1 MNERDDKMEE
11 NEEEEDYGLNKEE
24 LELFYEVLF
33 KRIMDIMKKPDVD
46 IDPFAEMIQILSR
59 LSGIFSFKAMV
70 SLIPELVA
78 FSIRY
83 GMMVEEAYEEEN
95 PNIEEDIQGMTNEE
109 IQEHRVSHI
118 KKDIDKL
125 NLYL

>member
-1 MNERDDKMEE
+1 MGED
-11 NEEEEDYGLNKEE
+11 EEEEDYGLNKEE

-33 KRIMDIMKKPDVD
+33 KRIMDIMKKTDVD
-46 IDPFAEMIQILSR
+46 IDPFKEMIQILSR
-59 LSGIFSFKAMV
+59 LSGIFSFKAMI

-78 FSIRY
+78 FSMRY
-83 GMMVEEAYEEEN
+83 GMMVEEAYEEEK
-95 PNIEEDIQGMTNEE
+95 PNINEDIQGMSTEE
-109 IQEHRVSHI
+109 KQEQRVSQI

>member
-1 MNERDDKMEE
+1 LNAREDKMEE
-11 NEEEEDYGLNKEE
+11 NEEEEEYGLNKEE

-46 IDPFAEMIQILSR
+46 VNPFGEMIQILSR
-59 LSGIFSFKAMV
+59 LSGIFSFKAMI

-83 GMMVEEAYEEEN
+83 GMMVEEAYEEEK
-95 PNIEEDIQGMTNEE
+95 PDMEADVQGLTDEE
-109 IQEHRVSHI
+109 IQEQKFSHI

-125 NLYL
+125 NMYL

>member
-1 MNERDDKMEE
+1 MGEE
-11 NEEEEDYGLNKEE
+11 GEEEEDYGLNKEE

-33 KRIMDIMKKPDVD
+33 KRIMDIMKKPDMDV
-46 IDPFAEMIQILSR
+46 DPFREMINILSR
-59 LSGIFSFKAMV
+59 LSGIFSFKAMI

-78 FSIRY
+78 YSMRY
-83 GMMVEEAYEEEN
+83 GMMVEEAYEDEK
-95 PNIEEDIQGMTNEE
+95 PNVEEDIQGLSNKK
-109 IQEHRVSHI
+109 IQEHRVSQI